1 MNRLIT
7 LIALLFCTMLQ
18 GSIIIAQI
26 PEVLIEGKIEA
37 AAPFSSITFK
47 FYKDYISFE
56 ELEYSTVIEKDQT
69 FSITLP
75 VHDATPGFVTYN
87 NQTVPIFLER
97 GDQLFISSKHTH
109 FIDSLEYSQI
119 GALRNNFLKETFVK
133 FDREDAQLVKEG
145 MQQKTAE
152 DFEIFMQSYKN
163 RKIAHR
169 DNYLAQRDT
178 FFSTTFAEYVD
189 ADINYWWGHQLM
201 SYKDNHPTSHLLPIA
216 LTLPNEYYNFME
228 ELTLNDE
235 KALVNL
241 NYLNYLDRYVE
252 WRQDRISRGLLKIE
266 GRPTKKKVLE
276 FSRVETF
283 AEVLADNIDVRAA
296 AHDQNAI
303 IGKLYRKDRV
313 LYLRDITNDRFSH
326 VYKGRRY
333 QDKFVKIQMPDG
345 QIGWVYQRG
354 IKVFEDVLSEYVE
367 VDLPEDYGDFIQAVK
382 YSEFRGKVLHY
393 AISKDIYNDI
403 NRGKRVPKSKLDN
416 YIKVSPYIQ
425 YVQLIK
431 EAYAA
436 RGYGQPIPLS
446 SLRGTSADKSVTD
459 EKIANF
465 TKNLS
470 ALLSVADE
478 TQKNEK
484 PKIKPK
490 TKPVAEKVN
499 SISKTLAPK
508 TPVTASTSSTSKTP
522 DLRTEIPISEPDLSS
537 YFQNTSFRFNT
548 NIPSGKKPELVINEN
563 PLLKKEQKHIISANT
578 ENSFLTVATP
588 LTMPTTWELR
598 SGRQVIELYCHPG
611 DDLEINIQGAN
622 LYTKTSFS
630 GQWSAENTYLLQATA
645 KFDHINE
652 GLERNKQDANPQVFK
667 DWLNSVRQ
675 EKLDFFYQYTRE
687 NQLNAD
693 FIAYAE
699 AGINYWYAFNL
710 MNYLYEHPFLNGRP
724 YPMEVNPV
732 YFDFMSEISVNND
745 AALANKY
752 FFNYIQEFIAYQH
765 RKPINRDKD
774 RYTLAEEY
782 LTGDTKAFFQAF
794 LLALKTKTKDKAGL
808 SHQIDAFSKTAANPI
823 YVEYIKEAYL
833 DVKGI
838 REGMKAPG
846 FQLLDQTGKRVNLAD
861 YKGKVVL
868 LDFWATW
875 CGPCLDLIPVHEDL
889 KKRFK
894 DQNVKFVYV
903 SMDNS
908 SALWKNFISKKRFT
922 GDHLI
927 SGEAMGLKSPVAIDY
942 KIEYLPFTLLLD
954 TDGTIVWKR
963 TGGYSVN
970 NLIKEMENLLK

>member
-7 LIALLFCTMLQ
+7 LIILLFFTINSLEL
-18 GSIIIAQI
+18 IAQKSTVAEQI
-26 PEVLIEGKIEA
+26 PQVVIEGKIEA

-56 ELEYSTVIEKDQT
+56 ELEYSATIKDQT

-75 VHDATPGFVTYN
+75 IHDATPGFVTYD
-87 NQTVPIFLER
+87 NQTLPIFLER
-97 GDQLFISSKHTH
+97 GDKLFIRSTHTD
-109 FIDSLEYSQI
+109 FIDSIEYSEA
-119 GALRNNFLKETFVK
+119 GALRNNFLKETFLK
-133 FDREDAQLVKEG
+133 FDREDALLVKEG

-152 DFEIFMQSYKN
+152 DFEVFMQSYKD
-163 RKIAHR
+163 RKITHR
-169 DNYLAQRDT
+169 DEYLAQRDT
-178 FFSTTFAEYVD
+178 FFSTTFTEYVE

-216 LTLPNEYYNFME
+216 LTLPNEYYDFME
-228 ELTLNDE
+228 ELALNDE
-235 KALVNL
+235 KALANL
-241 NYLNYLDRYVE
+241 NYLSYLDRYIE

-266 GRPTKKKVLE
+266 GRPTKKKTLKV
-276 FSRVETF
+276 SRVETF
-283 AEVLADNIDVRAA
+283 AEILADNLEVRAA

-354 IKVFEDVLSEYVE
+354 IKVFEDVLSEHVE
-367 VDLPEDYGDFIQAVK
+367 IDLPEDYGDFIQAVK

-403 NRGKRVPKSKLDN
+403 NKGKRVPKGKLDN

-431 EAYAA
+431 EAYTAK
-436 RGYGQPIPLS
+436 GYGQPIPLS

-465 TKNLS
+465 TRNLS
-470 ALLSVADE
+470 DLLSVADE

-484 PKIKPK
+484 PKVKPK
-490 TKPVAEKVN
+490 LKPVFEEV
-499 SISKTLAPK
+499 IPAPK
-508 TPVTASTSSTSKTP
+508 SIIASTFLSSKTP
-522 DLRTEIPISEPDLSS
+522 EIRSEIPINEPDLSP
-537 YFQNTSFRFNT
+537 YLQNTSFRFNT
-548 NIPSGKKPELVINEN
+548 NIPSGRKPVLVINEN

-578 ENSFLTVATP
+578 SNSFITVATP

-598 SGRQVIELYCHPG
+598 SGRQVVELYCRPG
-611 DDLEINIQGAN
+611 DDLEIDIQGAN

-630 GQWSAENTYLLQATA
+630 GKGSAENNYLLKSTI

-652 GLERNKQDANPQVFK
+652 GLERNKKDANPQVFK

-687 NQLNAD
+687 HTLNPD
-693 FIAYAE
+693 FLAYAE

-710 MNYLYEHPFLNGRP
+710 MNYLYEHPFLNGMP

-745 AALANKY
+745 AALPNKY
-752 FFNYIQEFIAYQH
+752 FFNYIQEFIAYQ
-765 RKPINRDKD
+765 NRQVANKDKD
-774 RYTLAEEY
+774 RYALAEEY
-782 LTGDTKAFFQAF
+782 LTGDTKEFFQAF

-808 SHQIDAFSKTAANPI
+808 SHQIAAFSKTAANPL

-846 FQLLDQTGKRVNLAD
+846 FELLDQTGKKVNLAD

-875 CGPCLDLIPVHEDL
+875 CGPCLDLLPVHKDL
-889 KKRFK
+889 KERFK
-894 DQNVKFVYV
+894 DKNVKFVYV

-908 SALWKNFISKKRFT
+908 SVLWKNFITKKRLA

-927 SGEAMGLKSPVAIDY
+927 SGEAMGMKSPIAIDY